1 MKKRLKQFQQS
12 DFDIIILRLTVI
24 IIITFYGILKWFDFE
39 VDALKPI
46 ISGSWLRFLYDLF
59 GFHGTSYLLGIIE
72 GVTYIALMV
81 GGIKPKIGIVG
92 ALLTMLIA
100 VVTLSTLPQLGLNGF
115 IFKDILLLGAG
126 IVLLKYDLNRVSDN
140 RVQS

>member
-81 GGIKPKIGIVG
+81 GGIKPKAGIVG

-126 IVLLKYDLNRVSDN
+126 IVLLKYDLNKVSDN
-140 RVQS
+140 RVQP